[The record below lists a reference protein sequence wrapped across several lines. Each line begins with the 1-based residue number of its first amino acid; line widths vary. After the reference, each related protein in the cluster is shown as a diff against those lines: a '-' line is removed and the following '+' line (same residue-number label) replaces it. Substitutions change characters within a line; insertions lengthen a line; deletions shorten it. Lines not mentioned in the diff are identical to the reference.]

1 MREVK
6 SKLNPYKDEIF
17 KLYLEEGYSISKLAI
32 KYNCSAWAVRNLL
45 DANDIEIRTG
55 SFYHRKYE
63 INHNFLDEIDTQE
76 KAYFLGF
83 FYADGYNKSNG
94 KGFTFMLGP
103 TEQQILEDFNTI
115 LESDYP
121 IHDNYAKDEKGEY
134 QLRKVLDVSSEQ
146 LSKRL
151 TELGAPTNKT
161 LIIKFPNFLKEDLMQ
176 HFLRGYFDGD
186 GSFSSKG
193 FMGVQVE
200 IISTIE
206 FLTGLKKYLESH
218 NIFPGNVLPKGN
230 VGVLFIQSQSS
241 VKAFMDFIY
250 KDATIYLERKYEKY
264 LDYYE
269 RGKSICTDKARTR
282 EEYNA
287 SRRKKNKKF
296 NII

>member
-1 MREVK
+1 M
-6 SKLNPYKDEIF
+6 
-17 KLYLEEGYSISKLAI
+17 
-32 KYNCSAWAVRNLL
+32 
-45 DANDIEIRTG
+45 
-55 SFYHRKYE
+55 
-63 INHNFLDEIDTQE
+63 
-76 KAYFLGF
+76 
-83 FYADGYNKSNG
+83 
-94 KGFTFMLGP
+94 
-103 TEQQILEDFNTI
+103 
-115 LESDYP
+115 
-121 IHDNYAKDEKGEY
+121 
-134 QLRKVLDVSSEQ
+134 
-146 LSKRL
+146 

-176 HFLRGYFDGD
+176 HFIRGYFDGD

-193 FMGVQVE
+193 FMGVQIE

-250 KDATIYLERKYEKY
+250 KDATIYLERKHEKY

-269 RGKSICTDKARTR
+269 RGKSICTDKARTK

-287 SRRKKNKKF
+287 SRRKKYKENKNK
-296 NII
+296 